1 MTLRPLAC
9 ERCGQRVL
17 IEKFSAAHT
26 SVQWTG
32 DAGRCPVIADADR
45 GVGHQ
50 ERGCE
55 VLHRTID
62 RAVREQLLPESR
74 IELPAGDAIP
84 RLH

>member
-1 MTLRPLAC
+1 MTMRPLAC
-9 ERCGQRVL
+9 ERCGQRVM

-26 SVQWTG
+26 SVQWIG
-32 DAGRCPVIADADR
+32 DAGRCPVITEQGR
-45 GVGHQ
+45 QVGHQ

-62 RAVREQLLPESR
+62 RAVRERSLPESR
-74 IELPAGDAIP
+74 IELPTGEGLP

>member
-1 MTLRPLAC
+1 MTMRPLDC

-17 IEKFSAAHT
+17 IEKFSPAHT
-26 SVQWTG
+26 SVQWVG
-32 DAGRCPVIADADR
+32 DASRCPVIAAQNR

-55 VLHRTID
+55 ALHRTID
-62 RAVREQLLPESR
+62 RAVREHALPESR
-74 IELPAGDAIP
+74 IELPVGDAIP

>member
-1 MTLRPLAC
+1 MHPLDC
-9 ERCGQRVL
+9 ERCGERVL

-32 DAGRCPVIADADR
+32 DAGRCPVIAARHR

-55 VLHRTID
+55 ALHRSID
-62 RAVREQLLPESR
+62 RAVRAQELPESR
-74 IELPAGDAIP
+74 LQLPAGDAIP

>member
-1 MTLRPLAC
+1 MTMRLLAC

-32 DAGRCPVIADADR
+32 DASRCPVITAR
-45 GVGHQ
+45 GRGMGHQ

-62 RAVREQLLPESR
+62 RAVREQRVPESR
-74 IELPAGDAIP
+74 IELPIGDAIP

>member
-1 MTLRPLAC
+1 MTMRPIDC

-17 IEKFSAAHT
+17 IEKFSPAHT

-32 DAGRCPVIADADR
+32 DAGRCPVIAAQNR

-50 ERGCE
+50 ERGCD

-62 RAVREQLLPESR
+62 RAVREQALPESR
-74 IELPAGDAIP
+74 IELPTGDAIP